1 MRIFISGPSGVGKS
15 TIIAEILK
23 SNPDFVLSISY
34 TTRPPRPREVDGR
47 DYFFV
52 TNEVFEEMKVRNE
65 FLEWARVH
73 DNLYGTSLSWMEDRE
88 RQGRNILLDIDVQ
101 GVRQAQQKNSPGVYI
116 FILPPSI
123 EDLARRLAS
132 RGTDDEESLRIRL
145 KNAKSELKSWDMYDY
160 LVVNDDI
167 ARAIQDVQSIINAS
181 RCARDEIIEKVPWLR
196 EIE

>member
-123 EDLARRLAS
+123 EELARRLAR
-132 RGTDDEESLRIRL
+132 RGTEDDESLRIRL

>member
-1 MRIFISGPSGVGKS
+1 LRIFISGPSGVGKS

-123 EDLARRLAS
+123 EELARRLAR
-132 RGTDDEESLRIRL
+132 RGTEDDESLRIRL

>member
-15 TIIAEILK
+15 SIITEILRR
-23 SNPDFVLSISY
+23 NQDFVLSISY
-34 TTRPPRPREVDGR
+34 TTRPSRPRELDGK

-52 TNEVFEEMKVRNE
+52 TREIFEDMKSRNE

-73 DNLYGTSLSWMEDRE
+73 DNLYGTSLSWMEGRE

-123 EDLARRLAS
+123 EELARRLAR
-132 RGTDDEESLRIRL
+132 RGTEDDEALRIRL
-145 KNAKSELKSWDMYDY
+145 RNAKNELRSWGMYDY

-167 ARAIQDVQSIINAS
+167 AGAVRDVQSIISALRCS
-181 RCARDEIIEKVPWLR
+181 REEIIKRIPWLR

>member
-1 MRIFISGPSGVGKS
+1 LRIFISGPSGVGKS

-52 TNEVFEEMKVRNE
+52 THEVFEEMKVRNE

-123 EDLARRLAS
+123 EELARRLAR
-132 RGTDDEESLRIRL
+132 RGTEDDESLRIRL

>member
-123 EDLARRLAS
+123 EELARRLAR
-132 RGTDDEESLRIRL
+132 RGTEDDESLRIRL

-181 RCARDEIIEKVPWLR
+181 RCGRDEIIEKVPWLR

>member
-52 TNEVFEEMKVRNE
+52 THEVFEEMKVRNE

-123 EDLARRLAS
+123 EELARRLAR
-132 RGTDDEESLRIRL
+132 RGTEDDESLRIRL